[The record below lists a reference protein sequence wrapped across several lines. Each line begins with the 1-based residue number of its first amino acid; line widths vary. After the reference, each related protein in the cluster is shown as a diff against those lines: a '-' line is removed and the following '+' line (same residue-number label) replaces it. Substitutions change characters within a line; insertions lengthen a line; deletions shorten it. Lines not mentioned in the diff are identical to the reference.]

1 MTDRFRYRDVF
12 LRRVVITPP
21 TDRAVTISEVRERLR
36 LGTGGAAEDADLT
49 LMIDDAQIWFEQATG
64 LSIMPQVVEL
74 WLSGFPVYDRVVPL
88 MYSPIRSVDSITYQ
102 HDTVDSTGTQ
112 VVSTATLDS
121 SYYQALP
128 HTETLMRLKSYPTTT
143 RERLDAVKIRMDV
156 GYADAASV
164 PADIKNA
171 ILLHVGT
178 RYRYRENLDGRQ
190 QRVQELAGGSASIA
204 QRRKRVWGAVKIK

>member
-49 LMIDDAQIWFEQATG
+49 LMIDDAQIWFEQTTG
-64 LSIMPQVVEL
+64 LSLMPQEVEL
-74 WLSGFPVYDRVVPL
+74 WLSGFPVYDTVMPL
-88 MYSPIRSVDSITYQ
+88 MYSPIRSIDSIKYWN
-102 HDTVDSTGTQ
+102 
-112 VVSTATLDS
+112 TASPSVETDLDS
-121 SYYQALP
+121 SVYQALE
-128 HTETLMRLKSYPTTT
+128 HTETLMRLKSYPATT
-143 RERLDAVKIRMDV
+143 RDRIDAVKIRMSV
-156 GYADAASV
+156 GFADAASV

-178 RYRYRENLDGRQ
+178 RYRYREDLDGRQ
-190 QRVQELAGGSASIA
+190 QRVQVIDGGSAAIA
-204 QRRKRVWGAVKIK
+204 QRRKRVWGAVSIK

>member
-49 LMIDDAQIWFEQATG
+49 MMIDDAQIWFEQTTG
-64 LSIMPQVVEL
+64 LSLMPQEVEL
-74 WLSGFPVYDRVVPL
+74 WLSGFPAYDRVMPL
-88 MYSPIRSVDSITYQ
+88 MYSPIRSVDIVKYWSA
-102 HDTVDSTGTQ
+102 
-112 VVSTATLDS
+112 ATPSVETLLDDA
-121 SYYQALP
+121 YYHALP
-128 HTETLMRLKSYPTTT
+128 ETEKLMRLKSYPATT
-143 RERLDAVKIRMDV
+143 RDRLDAVKIRMSV

-171 ILLHVGT
+171 ILLHVAT
-178 RYRYRENLDGRQ
+178 RYRYREDLDGRQ
-190 QRVQELAGGSASIA
+190 QRVQVIDGGSAAIA
-204 QRRKRVWGAVKIK
+204 QRRKRVWGAVSIK